1 VTQASLFAL
10 LPQEA
15 PKAAPELDLRPYQSA
30 ARKAVLEAHRSLRG
44 ALVVL
49 PTGTGKTRTAGA
61 VIWDYKVAGQKTLV
75 LCPTITLVVQ
85 MYNDLRKLGLRPTIE
100 QASNKADRYMADVVV
115 ASVATMKGDRLRSW
129 PRDAFGLVIA
139 DEAHRSISGM
149 YSEIFGWFEP
159 AKLLGLTAT
168 PIRADGVSLGN
179 VFDTTAYQMAMLTAI
194 RDGWLVPLKF
204 KTAITDF
211 DPKALRTLA
220 GEVDASSVAAEI
232 TRSGLLHE
240 AANTLAELADGERAV
255 AFLPTVA
262 SSKAFV
268 GELLARGVRAEHVD
282 GTTPEDLRNE
292 MFARF
297 ASGET
302 RALSNVAV
310 LTEGWDCLDSESEI
324 LTANGW
330 RGVGCVNEG
339 DIVFAMNRETLAM
352 EQVPVLEYVERPV
365 NPGERM
371 FSIVSQHVNVRTTEG
386 HEFHIK
392 YRDPKK
398 RGALCD
404 RFITRTGAQMAS
416 RRSAYALPISAELP
430 GLPGVPLSDDEL
442 RLIAWFMTD
451 GGFERSQFCISQSKE
466 HHRSIRALLTR
477 LGIEFSERL
486 RTFRGGYPN
495 AKPCYVFRIPKRAWS
510 KYSDYLSKEVAP
522 ALHSMTREQFSV
534 FWQELLLGDGC
545 SSGFLCCDRKS
556 QADAYTQMAVI
567 RGFAASYTERTAASG
582 RPYYMV
588 TTRAAKW
595 LTSDPSDARAAKVSL
610 SDPAPGERVW
620 CVRNRLST
628 LVVRRAGKI
637 SIIGNCPAASVI
649 ALLSPTKSWARLTQM
664 IGRGTRLAPGKTHA
678 LVIDFCPGRMK
689 RGRLAS
695 PADALAGRMLDDK
708 VYDQLSK
715 EGDLAESIEQ
725 AEKTVEELE
734 ERKRKSEK
742 AAREKAERVKELAEL
757 ARKRGFTY
765 SVHEHDAESLLG
777 GVGGWDRGYV
787 ANDVEGPSEE
797 ERRKALKLCSPR
809 QAAILRKA
817 GLNPDLK
824 WWIAKEAL
832 DAYFANDKRF
842 PQDILDNKRYQRKD
856 KMQPADVASMADQL
870 LEQLRGKR

>member
-1 VTQASLFAL
+1 MTQASLFAL
-10 LPQEA
+10 LPQQA
-15 PKAAPELDLRPYQSA
+15 PQAAPELDLRPYQAA

-61 VIWDYKVAGQKTLV
+61 VIWDYKIAGQKTLV

-115 ASVATMKGDRLRSW
+115 ASVATLKGERLKSWSRSE
-129 PRDAFGLVIA
+129 FGLVIA
-139 DEAHRSISGM
+139 DEAHRSISDM
-149 YSEIFGWFEP
+149 YSEIFGWFES

-179 VFDTTAYQMAMLTAI
+179 VFDTTAYQMAMLDAI

-240 AANTLAELADGERAV
+240 AANTLAELANGERTV

-268 GELLARGVRAEHVD
+268 GELLARGVPAEHVD

-292 MFARF
+292 VFARF
-297 ASGET
+297 TAGET
-302 RALSNVAV
+302 RVLSNVAV
-310 LTEGWDCLDSESEI
+310 LTEGWD
-324 LTANGW
+324 
-330 RGVGCVNEG
+330 
-339 DIVFAMNRETLAM
+339 
-352 EQVPVLEYVERPV
+352 
-365 NPGERM
+365 
-371 FSIVSQHVNVRTTEG
+371 
-386 HEFHIK
+386 
-392 YRDPKK
+392 
-398 RGALCD
+398 
-404 RFITRTGAQMAS
+404 
-416 RRSAYALPISAELP
+416 
-430 GLPGVPLSDDEL
+430 
-442 RLIAWFMTD
+442 
-451 GGFERSQFCISQSKE
+451 
-466 HHRSIRALLTR
+466 
-477 LGIEFSERL
+477 
-486 RTFRGGYPN
+486 
-495 AKPCYVFRIPKRAWS
+495 
-510 KYSDYLSKEVAP
+510 
-522 ALHSMTREQFSV
+522 
-534 FWQELLLGDGC
+534 
-545 SSGFLCCDRKS
+545 
-556 QADAYTQMAVI
+556 
-567 RGFAASYTERTAASG
+567 
-582 RPYYMV
+582 
-588 TTRAAKW
+588 
-595 LTSDPSDARAAKVSL
+595 
-610 SDPAPGERVW
+610 
-620 CVRNRLST
+620 
-628 LVVRRAGKI
+628 
-637 SIIGNCPAASVI
+637 CPAASVI

-678 LVIDFCPGRMK
+678 LVLDFCPGRMK

-708 VYDQLSK
+708 VYEQLAR
-715 EGDLAESIEQ
+715 EGDLAESIAQ

-742 AAREKAERVKELAEL
+742 AAREKAARVKELAEL
-757 ARKRGFTY
+757 AKKRGFTY

-797 ERRKALKLCSPR
+797 ERRKALKLCSVR
-809 QAAILRKA
+809 QAAILRRA

-832 DAYFANDKRF
+832 DAYFANGKRF
-842 PQDILDNKRYQRKD
+842 PQEVLDNKRYQRKD
-856 KMQPADVASMADQL
+856 KMQPADVASMADAL

>member
-1 VTQASLFAL
+1 MTQASLFAL
-10 LPQEA
+10 LPQQA
-15 PKAAPELDLRPYQSA
+15 PQAAPELDLRPYQAA

-61 VIWDYKVAGQKTLV
+61 VIWDYKIAGQKTLV

-115 ASVATMKGDRLRSW
+115 ASVATLKGERLKSWSRSE
-129 PRDAFGLVIA
+129 FGLVIA
-139 DEAHRSISGM
+139 DEAHRSISDM
-149 YSEIFGWFEP
+149 YSEIFGWFES

-179 VFDTTAYQMAMLTAI
+179 VFDTTAYQMAMLDAI

-240 AANTLAELADGERAV
+240 AANTLAELANGERTV

-268 GELLARGVRAEHVD
+268 GELLARGVPAEHVD

-292 MFARF
+292 VFARF
-297 ASGET
+297 TAGET
-302 RALSNVAV
+302 RVLSNVAV
-310 LTEGWDCLDSESEI
+310 LTEGWD
-324 LTANGW
+324 
-330 RGVGCVNEG
+330 
-339 DIVFAMNRETLAM
+339 
-352 EQVPVLEYVERPV
+352 
-365 NPGERM
+365 
-371 FSIVSQHVNVRTTEG
+371 
-386 HEFHIK
+386 
-392 YRDPKK
+392 
-398 RGALCD
+398 
-404 RFITRTGAQMAS
+404 
-416 RRSAYALPISAELP
+416 
-430 GLPGVPLSDDEL
+430 
-442 RLIAWFMTD
+442 
-451 GGFERSQFCISQSKE
+451 
-466 HHRSIRALLTR
+466 
-477 LGIEFSERL
+477 
-486 RTFRGGYPN
+486 
-495 AKPCYVFRIPKRAWS
+495 
-510 KYSDYLSKEVAP
+510 
-522 ALHSMTREQFSV
+522 
-534 FWQELLLGDGC
+534 
-545 SSGFLCCDRKS
+545 
-556 QADAYTQMAVI
+556 
-567 RGFAASYTERTAASG
+567 
-582 RPYYMV
+582 
-588 TTRAAKW
+588 
-595 LTSDPSDARAAKVSL
+595 
-610 SDPAPGERVW
+610 
-620 CVRNRLST
+620 
-628 LVVRRAGKI
+628 
-637 SIIGNCPAASVI
+637 CPAASVI

-678 LVIDFCPGRMK
+678 LVLDFCPGRMK

-708 VYDQLSK
+708 VYEQLAR
-715 EGDLAESIEQ
+715 EGDLAESIAQ

-734 ERKRKSEK
+734 DRKRKSEK
-742 AAREKAERVKELAEL
+742 AAREKAARVKELADL
-757 ARKRGFTY
+757 AKKRGYTY
-765 SVHEHDAESLLG
+765 GVQEHDAEALLG

-797 ERRKALKLCSPR
+797 ERRKALKLCSVR
-809 QAAILRKA
+809 QAAILRRA

-832 DAYFANDKRF
+832 DAYFANGKRF
-842 PQDILDNKRYQRKD
+842 PQEVLDNKRYQRKD
-856 KMQPADVASMADQL
+856 KMQPADVASMADAL